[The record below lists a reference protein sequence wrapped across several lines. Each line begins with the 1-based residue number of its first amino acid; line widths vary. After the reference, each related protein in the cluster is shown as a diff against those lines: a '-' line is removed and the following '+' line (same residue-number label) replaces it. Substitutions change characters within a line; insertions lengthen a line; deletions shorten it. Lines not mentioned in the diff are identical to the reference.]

1 MSQEAVRYGNGS
13 TALVTLEQA
22 SAEIDKIVEESIPF
36 AVATSANFS
45 ASLKL
50 AEAVGTL
57 REIFH
62 KHPGIKKT
70 VEAMKDTKLGFLTDK
85 SPKAMAYAKSQGKT
99 VVPYTY
105 EEITEC
111 CIEAMLNGYRITN
124 NEFNVIAGG
133 FYAAKNGKYRKIV
146 DNPDVTDFKF
156 TTTSPMYSPDGKSAK
171 VQCFASWMQKSQ
183 LVTLGTS
190 DKDKGKEDTL
200 VFTVRVNSA
209 MGEDAVVGK
218 AISKLF
224 SRVLM
229 RLSGKIMS
237 EATDVEFAE
246 IKTPDG
252 GRTLA
257 IDEGNE
263 KTSGPIYD
271 IKGELGPQSPH
282 ESAATTPAGSGEGK
296 EVPPP
301 ETPQPPE
308 TKPPKAKTLFEN
320 LMAARGTFCK
330 MVTDN
335 LDAIQN
341 ILSADEL
348 LAVKERWN
356 GASIKGLGGV
366 TKGAPWPIPETKEEK
381 PLFETEEEEKTEEG
395 PVDAFL
401 SKVEEYRKELNSN
414 TWNLILKISGMTH
427 APISEIPEGEPRVR
441 FLERCSRSL
450 DQQNQKGK

>member
-1 MSQEAVRYGNGS
+1 VAVQMGLEVGLTPMQAVQNIAVINGRPAIWGDS
-13 TALVTLEQA
+13 GIALVEASGFLEDFK
-22 SAEIDKIVEESIPF
+22 ETI
-36 AVATSANFS
+36 
-45 ASLKL
+45 
-50 AEAVGTL
+50 
-57 REIFH
+57 
-62 KHPGIKKT
+62 T
-70 VEAMKDTKLGFLTDK
+70 VEGDVITATCWAKRKNRPTPVERTFTTQDAKQAGLHKKEGPWQQYPKRMTQMRARWWVLKDLFADVLKGL
-85 SPKAMAYAKSQGKT
+85 KAA
-99 VVPYTY
+99 
-105 EEITEC
+105 EEVQDI
-111 CIEAMLNGYRITN
+111 I
-124 NEFNVIAGG
+124 
-133 FYAAKNGKYRKIV
+133 
-146 DNPDVTDFKF
+146 DVTPEPARTLKVE
-156 TTTSPMYSPDGKSAK
+156 GGEKSA
-171 VQCFASWMQKSQ
+171 
-183 LVTLGTS
+183 
-190 DKDKGKEDTL
+190 
-200 VFTVRVNSA
+200 
-209 MGEDAVVGK
+209 
-218 AISKLF
+218 
-224 SRVLM
+224 
-229 RLSGKIMS
+229 
-237 EATDVEFAE
+237 
-246 IKTPDG
+246 
-252 GRTLA
+252 
-257 IDEGNE
+257 
-263 KTSGPIYD
+263 GPIYD

-414 TWNLILKISGMTH
+414 AWNLILKISGMTH